1 MENETDLM
9 DLPKLSRQ
17 DKVDIIAGVE
27 QYCKKL
33 ERRAKDGRE
42 LGKMQEAGRDEG
54 EAEGLREEL
63 VEPGPE
69 TVRIRGTHRSAVEKG
84 LVILAHNKMVGKG
97 TAKALGHPE
106 WADQLQR
113 EAEHINETLLPHFQ
127 EQGSLPLS
135 SE

>member
-1 MENETDLM
+1 MDNSTELM
-9 DLPKLSRQ
+9 DLPTLSRQ
-17 DKVDIIAGVE
+17 EQKDIVAGVE

-69 TVRIRGTHRSAVEKG
+69 TLRIRGTHRSAIEKG
-84 LVILAHNKMVGKG
+84 LVILAHNKTVGKG
-97 TAKALGHPE
+97 TVKALGHPE
-106 WADQLQR
+106 WAEQLQR
-113 EAEHINETLLPHFQ
+113 ESEHINETLLPHFQ